1 MKSNKIFRNSAIF
14 TALLA
19 SLCCITPVLA
29 ILGGLSGIA
38 STFSFLEPLRPYFI
52 AFTAIIL
59 GYAFYNAYKP
69 KKKDDI
75 DCACEDEE
83 NTAKRSFIN
92 SKAFLWVVAIAATVL
107 ITFPYYSQA
116 FFPESQNTSAT
127 NSTHIAKAKIDI
139 EGMTC
144 TSCEHSVDYALQSE
158 EGVLS
163 AESSYKTG
171 IAYVQYDDTNVQ
183 PEKLKKAVEDKVGY
197 KVKKIQTI
205 DKTEN

>member
-1 MKSNKIFRNSAIF
+1 MKLNNFFQNSAIV
-14 TALLA
+14 TAVLA

-29 ILGGLSGIA
+29 VLGGLSGIA

-69 KKKDDI
+69 KKEDDI
-75 DCACEDEE
+75 ECACEDDE

-92 SKAFLWVVAIAATVL
+92 SKAFLWVVAVVATVL

-116 FFPESQNTSAT
+116 FFPEFQNISTT
-127 NSTHIAKAKIDI
+127 NSNHIVKAKIDI

-144 TSCEHSVDYALQSE
+144 TSCEHSVDYALKSE

-171 IAYVQYDDTNVQ
+171 IAYVQYDDTKFQ
-183 PEKLKKAVEDKVGY
+183 PEQLKKAVEDKVGY
-197 KVKKIQTI
+197 KVKKIQII
-205 DKTEN
+205 DKIEN

>member
-1 MKSNKIFRNSAIF
+1 MKANKFFQNSAIV
-14 TALLA
+14 TAVLA

-29 ILGGLSGIA
+29 VLGGLSGIA

-69 KKKDDI
+69 KKEDDI
-75 DCACEDEE
+75 ECACEDDE
-83 NTAKRSFIN
+83 NTAKKSFIN
-92 SKAFLWVVAIAATVL
+92 SKEFLWVVAVVATVL

-116 FFPESQNTSAT
+116 FFPESQNISTT
-127 NSTHIAKAKIDI
+127 NSNHVVKAKIDI

-144 TSCEHSVDYALQSE
+144 TSCEHSVDYALKSE
-158 EGVLS
+158 KGVLS

-171 IAYVQYDDTNVQ
+171 IAYVQYDDTKVQ
-183 PEKLKKAVEDKVGY
+183 PEQLKKAVEDKVGY

-205 DKTEN
+205 DKIEN